1 MRPALA
7 AAFVA
12 LAAAVTAATPP
23 AAAQG
28 LPTIAVGA
36 APAKVVEVVRG
47 PDGGPFIRTEGGRWL
62 RPRVSI
68 GHISLV
74 TAQAPPAAALPPPE
88 GLLPQSTVAVGGRDI
103 AAAWLAGATDRY
115 GHAVLGDG
123 LEAGRLAVETAAGER
138 LAVDLPD
145 AEVFEDLT
153 PRLADLDGDGR
164 DEVLVVRS
172 HRDVGAALVVY
183 GVTEAGALA
192 EKAATPPLGL
202 PNRWLNPV
210 GVADLDG
217 DGAPEVVTVETP
229 HIGGILRVW
238 HWRDGRLVRGASEGN
253 VSNHAVRSPVLGLH
267 ALTDVDG
274 DGRPDV
280 VVPNQSRNELRIF
293 SFADGRP
300 RELATVPLPGAV
312 ATAIVPVPRGLV
324 FGSTLGDLVAISW

>member
-7 AAFVA
+7 AALVA
-12 LAAAVTAATPP
+12 LVAAVAAAPP
-23 AAAQG
+23 AAAQE
-28 LPTIAVGA
+28 LPTISVGA

-47 PDGGPFIRTEGGRWL
+47 PAGGPFIRTEAGRWL
-62 RPRVSI
+62 QPRVSV

-74 TAQAPPAAALPPPE
+74 TAEAPPATAAPPPAD
-88 GLLPQSTVAVGGRDI
+88 LLPQSTVATGGRGI
-103 AAAWLAGATDRY
+103 ARAWLAGATDRY

-123 LEAGRLAVETAAGER
+123 LEAGRLVVETAAGER
-138 LAVDLPD
+138 LAVDLPA

-172 HRDVGAALVVY
+172 HRDVGAAVVVY
-183 GVTEAGALA
+183 GVGDDGVLA

-202 PNRWLNPV
+202 PHRWLNPV

-238 HWRDGRLVRGASEGN
+238 HWRDGGLVRGAAVGN

-280 VVPNQSRNELRIF
+280 VVPNQSRKELRIF

-324 FGSTLGDLVAISW
+324 FGSTLGDLVAITW